1 MKKWLCVCAAAV
13 LTAVLAVGCA
23 AKKSGTEVSSIP
35 EEKLLTGLHHAEIV
49 VENYGMIKVEL
60 DADTAPVTVTNF
72 VNLANEGFYEGLT
85 FHRIME
91 GFMIQGGD
99 PKGDGTG
106 GAEKS
111 IKGEFKSNDVENNI
125 SHVRGTISMARTRDD
140 YNSASSQF
148 FIVQKDSLTLDG
160 DYAAFGT
167 VTEGIEIV
175 DDICKDTPVLD
186 DNGTVEKEK
195 QPVIKTI
202 TIID

>member
-23 AKKSGTEVSSIP
+23 AEQKQAEVSSIP
-35 EEKLLTGLHHAEIV
+35 EEELLTGIHHAEIV
-49 VENYGMIKVEL
+49 VENYGTIEVEL

-106 GAEKS
+106 GAETN
-111 IKGEFKSNDVENNI
+111 IKGEFQNNNVENNI
-125 SHVRGTISMARTRDD
+125 SHVRGTVSMARTMDNYD
-140 YNSASSQF
+140 SASSQF
-148 FIVQKDSLTLDG
+148 FIVQKDSLSLDG

-167 VTEGIEIV
+167 VTEGMEIV